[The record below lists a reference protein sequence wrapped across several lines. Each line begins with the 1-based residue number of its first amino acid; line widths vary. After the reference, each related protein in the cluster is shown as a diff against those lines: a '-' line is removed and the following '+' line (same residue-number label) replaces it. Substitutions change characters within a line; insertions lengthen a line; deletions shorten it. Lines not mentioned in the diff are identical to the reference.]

1 MTDRYNA
8 FTVVLEHDIRDDDA
22 EDIINAIKHIRG
34 VLSVKPHI
42 AAMADT
48 IAEDR
53 VRADLTKKLWDV
65 LYGKEDKS

>member
-8 FTVVLEHDIRDDDA
+8 FTVVLERDIRSDDA

-34 VLSVKPHI
+34 VLSVKPHTSN
-42 AAMADT
+42 MADT

-53 VRADLTKKLWDV
+53 VRADLIKKLWDV
-65 LYGKEDKS
+65 LYGKEDK